1 MEKHSQ
7 VREELLKELDVD
19 AASGLS
25 GSEAEKRLA
34 EHGENK
40 LAEKKE
46 SGSRWLN
53 SNHSGTD

>member
-40 LAEKKE
+40 LAEKKKK
-46 SGSRWLN
+46 SMIVRFF
-53 SNHSGTD
+53 